1 MHGGPA
7 RGARMKHAAVER
19 EENAVGLFGKRKT
32 VEAPDNVELAAS
44 MLVTLGALN
53 WGLVGLFKFDLVAA
67 VFGRRALGRLVYT
80 LVGASAVYLVTS
92 QE

>member
-7 RGARMKHAAVER
+7 RGARMKDTVVER
-19 EENAVGLFGKRKT
+19 EENAVALFGKRKT

-53 WGLVGLFKFDLVAA
+53 WGLVGLFNLDLVAA

-80 LVGASAVYLVTS
+80 LVGASALYLVAS
-92 QE
+92 ED